1 VILALRLRE
10 GLDLREF
17 EARFGVDF
25 EAVFGAPLQETLD
38 LGLTELVDTSF
49 TESGDT
55 AQDSAV
61 VPVSP
66 GDARGEL
73 ARGASLRLRLRDAAV
88 LLGDEAFL
96 RFLPDYAPA

>member
-38 LGLTELVDTSF
+38 LGLTEVVD
-49 TESGDT
+49 G
-55 AQDSAV
+55 
-61 VPVSP
+61 
-66 GDARGEL
+66 
-73 ARGASLRLRLRDAAV
+73 RLRLRDAAV

-96 RFLPDYAPA
+96 RFLPDHAPA